1 MVLLTITPAIKSAI
15 EKCSLLAQPPP
26 CITNDEP
33 PLSSPEVGAPISHS
47 QIISISKSLNGSD
60 AASTEPHGHDYDLEH
75 LLRGSR
81 VYVPPP
87 VPKATKSPQYV
98 ALMKRLREE
107 EERRVYDRMVNPP
120 PPVETFAQKYPGAS
134 TYGAAAVTRSPVNN
148 EEDDVSY
155 EDVNRQITL
164 IINVLVTVI
173 ASSVTIWMAARWWP
187 TPARLALS
195 MGCSFLIAA
204 AEVAIYMGYI
214 RRIKG
219 AKTEEQRR
227 KEAKE
232 IVNTWV
238 IDGKKQNATGI
249 DSADSMR
256 FRKGKHR

>member
-15 EKCSLLAQPPP
+15 EKCSLLPPLP
-26 CITNDEP
+26 QCLTDDEP
-33 PLSSPEVGAPISHS
+33 FVSAPEVGAPISHT
-47 QIISISKSLNGSD
+47 QIISISKTLKGNDLVSRVSD
-60 AASTEPHGHDYDLEH
+60 GHHHDLDH

-87 VPKATKSPQYV
+87 TPKATKSPQYV
-98 ALMKRLREE
+98 ALMARLREE
-107 EERRVYDRMVNPP
+107 EERRAYDRMVNPP
-120 PPVETFAQKYPGAS
+120 PPVETFAQKFPGAL
-134 TYGAAAVTRSPVNN
+134 TYGAAAVTKSPVSN
-148 EEDDVSY
+148 EEDDVTY

-164 IINVLVTVI
+164 IINVLVTII
-173 ASSVTIWMAARWWP
+173 ASSVTIWMAARYWA

-195 MGCSFLIAA
+195 MGCSVLIAA

-238 IDGKKQNATGI
+238 IDGKKQNAVG
-249 DSADSMR
+249 ADAADGMR